1 MKGTNLGELEELI
14 MLTVALLYN
23 DAYGV
28 AIQKEIKARCDRS
41 ITISTVHA
49 ALARLHKKGFVES
62 RYDGATPERG
72 GRRKHLFTLTKS
84 GQQALVQVKEQRDAI
99 WADIPNVALEFAHI

>member
-1 MKGTNLGELEELI
+1 MKGTNIGELEELV
-14 MLTVALLYN
+14 MLSVAILYD

-28 AIQKEIKARCDRS
+28 AIQREIESRCGRS

-49 ALARLHKKGFVES
+49 VLSRLEEKGFVNS

-72 GRRKHLFTLTKS
+72 GRRKHLFRLTVA
-84 GQQALVQVKEQRDAI
+84 GQKVLEEAKVLRNTMWDAI
-99 WADIPNVALEFAHI
+99 PKIVFTNE

>member
-14 MLTVALLYN
+14 MLTVALLYD

-28 AIQKEIKARCDRS
+28 GIQTEIKTRCNRS

-49 ALARLHKKGFVES
+49 VLARLEDKGYVTS
-62 RYDGATPERG
+62 RYAGATSERG
-72 GRRKHLFTLTKS
+72 GRRKHLFTMTIAGEKVLKH
-84 GQQALVQVKEQRDAI
+84 ARDMRNELWDAI
-99 WADIPNVALEFAHI
+99 PRVALTNEK

>member
-1 MKGTNLGELEELI
+1 MKGTNIGELEELI
-14 MLTVALLYN
+14 MLTVALLYD

-28 AIQKEIKARCDRS
+28 AIQKEIKQRCNRS

-49 ALARLHKKGFVES
+49 ALTRLQKKGYVDS

-72 GRRKHLFTLTKS
+72 GRRKHLFRLTQS
-84 GQQALVQVKEQRDAI
+84 GQDVLTQVKEQRDSIWEAI
-99 WADIPNVALEFAHI
+99 PKMAFNS